1 MGQFLRVNGDYNIR
15 AGDGAKI
22 TLDTGPAASGG
33 SVRVTGN
40 LVVEG
45 DTFNIS
51 TTNLTIEDNIISLN
65 TGEVG
70 PGVTLIYSGIE
81 IERGN
86 TSAVTPQNNASF
98 LYDESTDAWILA
110 HGSAPGPFNFDASSL
125 RLKQILTN
133 STTDDGDLTLIG
145 TGTGLVKVFGTTTYE
160 AQILAREAAVPGSVD
175 DVLPNKKYVDD
186 AIQNNPTF
194 QIVAPQSQDTKVVIA
209 DKDITPNTQGTAGS
223 LAYFAYNGGGT
234 TFSTYGESAVSIIV
248 DDTLIGQFYSNR
260 LEVGDLEIGG
270 GPDRNEITS
279 RASITNE
286 NIYIRTQG
294 TGKLQTNYAIQ
305 IEKIGTSGETPP
317 LAFPYVPTTPA
328 YVSGSTLLYAG
339 NSGIGTTGL
348 YFVNDSLTTHHQTGE
363 LISKNKALVFSM
375 LF

>member
-22 TLDTGPAASGG
+22 TLDTGPVASGG

-70 PGVTLIYSGIE
+70 PGVSLIYSGIE

-98 LYDESTDAWILA
+98 LYDESTDSWILA

-133 STTDDGDLTLIG
+133 STTDSGDLTLIG
-145 TGTGLVKVFGTTTYE
+145 TGTGVAKVIGTINYE
-160 AQILAREAAVPGSVD
+160 DQVTHD
-175 DVLPNKKYVDD
+175 DDLPNKKYVDD

-209 DKDITPNTQGTAGS
+209 DKEITPNTSGQAGS
-223 LAYFAYNGGGT
+223 LAYFTAT
-234 TFSTYGESAVSIIV
+234 TTHSTYGESAVSIIV
-248 DDTLIGQFYSNR
+248 DNALVGQFYTNR
-260 LEVGDLEIGG
+260 FEIGDLEIGG

-279 RASITNE
+279 RAGITNE
-286 NIYIRTQG
+286 NVYVRTQG

-305 IEKIGTSGETPP
+305 IENIGV
-317 LAFPYVPTTPA
+317 VPS
-328 YVSGSTLLYAG
+328 YVSNSVLLYAAAP
-339 NSGIGTTGL
+339 SAGTTGL
-348 YFVNDSLTTHHQTGE
+348 YFVNDSAEVAKQNGE

>member
-22 TLDTGPAASGG
+22 TLDTGPVASGG

-45 DTFNIS
+45 DTFNVS

-70 PGVTLIYSGIE
+70 PGVTLVYSGIE
-81 IERGN
+81 IARGD
-86 TSAVTPQNNASF
+86 TSSITPQNNASL
-98 LYDESTDAWILA
+98 LYDESIDSWIIA
-110 HGSAPGPFNFDASSL
+110 HGSAPGPFNFDSSSIKL
-125 RLKQILTN
+125 RQILTN
-133 STTDDGDLTLIG
+133 STTDSGDLTLIG
-145 TGTGLVKVFGTTTYE
+145 TGTGVIKVIGTDNYE
-160 AQILAREAAVPGSVD
+160 DQVTHD
-175 DVLPNKKYVDD
+175 DDIPNRKYVND

-194 QIVAPQSQDTKVVIA
+194 QIVAPQTQDTKVVIA
-209 DKDITPNTQGTAGS
+209 DKEITPNVAGQAGS
-223 LAYFAYNGGGT
+223 LAYFTAT
-234 TFSTYGESAVSIIV
+234 TTHTTYGESAVSIIV
-248 DDTLIGQFYSNR
+248 DGALVGQFYSNR
-260 LEVGDLEIGG
+260 FEVGDIEIGG
-270 GPDRNEITS
+270 GLDRNEITS

-286 NIYIRTQG
+286 NIYVRTQG

-305 IEKIGTSGETPP
+305 LEKIGV
-317 LAFPYVPTTPA
+317 VPS
-328 YVSGSTLLYAG
+328 YVSDNVLLYAAQP
-339 NSGIGTTGL
+339 SVGTTGL
-348 YFVNDSLTTHHQTGE
+348 YFVNDLLDAASNPGSGE

>member
-22 TLDTGPAASGG
+22 TLDTGPVASGG

-51 TTNLTIEDNIISLN
+51 TTNLTIEDNVILLN

-70 PGVTLIYSGIE
+70 PGVSLIYSGIE

-86 TSAVTPQNNASF
+86 TTLVSPQNNASF
-98 LYDESTDAWILA
+98 LYDESTDSWLLA

-125 RLKQILTN
+125 RLKQIVTN
-133 STTDDGDLTLIG
+133 STTDSGDLTLIG
-145 TGTGLVKVFGTTTYE
+145 TGTGVVKVIGTIAYE
-160 AQILAREAAVPGSVD
+160 DQVTHD
-175 DVLPNKKYVDD
+175 DDLPNKKYVDD
-186 AIQNNPTF
+186 SIQNNPTF

-209 DKDITPNTQGTAGS
+209 DKEITPNLAATAGS
-223 LAYFAYNGGGT
+223 LAYFTATTSYN
-234 TFSTYGESAVSIIV
+234 TFGESAVSIIV
-248 DDTLIGQFYSNR
+248 DNALIGQFYSTR
-260 LEVGDLEIGG
+260 FEVGDLEIGG
-270 GPDRNEITS
+270 GPERNEITS
-279 RASITNE
+279 RAGITNE
-286 NIYIRTQG
+286 NIYVRTQG

-305 IEKIGTSGETPP
+305 IEKIGTVPG
-317 LAFPYVPTTPA
+317 YVPNS
-328 YVSGSTLLYAG
+328 VLLYTAAP
-339 NSGIGTTGL
+339 GIGTSGV
-348 YFVNDSLTTHHQTGE
+348 YFVNDSAEIAKQNGE

>member
-1 MGQFLRVNGDYNIR
+1 MGQFFRVNGDYNIR

-22 TLDTGPAASGG
+22 TLDTGPVASGG

-70 PGVTLIYSGIE
+70 PGVSLVYSGIE

-86 TSAVTPQNNASF
+86 TSSITPQNNASF

-110 HGSAPGPFNFDASSL
+110 HGSAPGPFNFDSSSL
-125 RLKQILTN
+125 RLKRILTN
-133 STTDDGDLTLIG
+133 STTDLGDLTLIG
-145 TGTGLVKVFGTTTYE
+145 TGSGLVKVSGTTTYE
-160 AQILAREAAVPGSVD
+160 AEILAREASAPGSVD

-194 QIVAPQSQDTKVVIA
+194 QIVAPQSQDTRVVIA
-209 DKDITPNTQGTAGS
+209 DKEITPNDPGQAGS
-223 LAYFAYNGGGT
+223 LAYFTATTNKT
-234 TFSTYGESAVSIIV
+234 TFGESAVSIIV
-248 DDTLIGQFYSNR
+248 DNALVGQFYTNR
-260 LEVGDLEIGG
+260 FEVGDLEIGG
-270 GPDRNEITS
+270 GFDRNEITS
-279 RASITNE
+279 RAGITSE
-286 NIYIRTQG
+286 NIIIRTQG
-294 TGKLQTNYAIQ
+294 TGKVVLNYALQ
-305 IEKIGTSGETPP
+305 LERIGTSGETPP
-317 LAFPYVPTTPA
+317 IGAPFTPATPA
-328 YVSGSTLLYAG
+328 YVSGSTLIYSSSAG
-339 NSGIGTTGL
+339 SGSTGL
-348 YFVNDSLTTHHQTGE
+348 YFVNDTLDTASNPGTGE
-363 LISKNKALVFSM
+363 LISKNKALLFSM

>member
-70 PGVTLIYSGIE
+70 PGVSLIYSGIE

-86 TSAVTPQNNASF
+86 TSSITPQNNASF

-133 STTDDGDLTLIG
+133 STTDSGDLTLIG
-145 TGTGLVKVFGTTTYE
+145 TGTGVAKVIGTINYE
-160 AQILAREAAVPGSVD
+160 DQVTHD
-175 DVLPNKKYVDD
+175 DDLPNKKYVDD
-186 AIQNNPTF
+186 SILNNPTF

-209 DKDITPNTQGTAGS
+209 DKEITPNTSGTAGS
-223 LAYFAYNGGGT
+223 LAYFTAT
-234 TFSTYGESAVSIIV
+234 TTHSTYGESAVSIIV
-248 DDTLIGQFYSNR
+248 DNLLIGQFYANR
-260 LEVGDLEIGG
+260 FEIGDLEIGG

-279 RASITNE
+279 RAGITNE
-286 NIYIRTQG
+286 NVYVRTQG

-305 IEKIGTSGETPP
+305 VENIGV
-317 LAFPYVPTTPA
+317 VPS
-328 YVSGSTLLYAG
+328 YVSNSVLLYAAAP
-339 NSGIGTTGL
+339 SIGTTGL
-348 YFVNDSLTTHHQTGE
+348 YFVNDSAEVAKQNGE

>member
-70 PGVTLIYSGIE
+70 PGVSLIYSGIE

-86 TSAVTPQNNASF
+86 TSSITPQNNASF

-110 HGSAPGPFNFDASSL
+110 HGSAPGPFNFDSSSL

-133 STTDDGDLTLIG
+133 STTDAGDLTLIG
-145 TGTGLVKVFGTTTYE
+145 TGTGVAKVIGTTNYE
-160 AQILAREAAVPGSVD
+160 AQVTHD
-175 DVLPNKKYVDD
+175 DDLPNKKYVDD
-186 AIQNNPTF
+186 SILNNPTF

-209 DKDITPNTQGTAGS
+209 DKEITPNTSGTAGS
-223 LAYFAYNGGGT
+223 LAYFTAT
-234 TFSTYGESAVSIIV
+234 TTHSTYGESAVSIIV
-248 DDTLIGQFYSNR
+248 DNALVGQFYANR
-260 LEVGDLEIGG
+260 FEIGDLEIGG

-279 RASITNE
+279 RAGITNE
-286 NIYIRTQG
+286 NVYVRTQG

-305 IEKIGTSGETPP
+305 VENIGVIPS
-317 LAFPYVPTTPA
+317 
-328 YVSGSTLLYAG
+328 YVSNSVLLYAAAP
-339 NSGIGTTGL
+339 SIGTTGL
-348 YFVNDSLTTHHQTGE
+348 YFVNDSAEAAKQNGE

>member
-22 TLDTGPAASGG
+22 TLDTGPAVSGG
-33 SVRVTGN
+33 SVLVTGN

-45 DTFNIS
+45 DTVNVS

-70 PGVTLIYSGIE
+70 PGVTLVYSGIE

-86 TSAVTPQNNASF
+86 TSSITPQNNASF
-98 LYDESTDAWILA
+98 LYDESTDSWILA

-133 STTDDGDLTLIG
+133 STTDSGDLTLIG
-145 TGTGLVKVFGTTTYE
+145 TGTGVVKVAGTINYEDQVTAFG
-160 AQILAREAAVPGSVD
+160 D
-175 DVLPNKKYVDD
+175 DAIPNKKYVDD

-209 DKDITPNTQGTAGS
+209 DKEITPNTSGTAGS
-223 LAYFAYNGGGT
+223 LAYFTAT
-234 TFSTYGESAVSIIV
+234 TTHSTYGESAVSIIV
-248 DDTLIGQFYSNR
+248 DNALVGQFYTNR
-260 LEVGDLEIGG
+260 FEIGDLEIGG

-286 NIYIRTQG
+286 NIYVRTQG
-294 TGKLQTNYAIQ
+294 TGKLQTNYAMQ
-305 IEKIGTSGETPP
+305 FEKIGT
-317 LAFPYVPTTPA
+317 VPS
-328 YVSGSTLLYAG
+328 YVSNNVLLYAAVPG
-339 NSGIGTTGL
+339 TGTTGI
-348 YFVNDSLTTHHQTGE
+348 YFVNDSAEVAKQNGE

>member
-22 TLDTGPAASGG
+22 TLDTGPVASGG

-70 PGVTLIYSGIE
+70 PGVSLIYSGIE

-86 TSAVTPQNNASF
+86 TSSITPQNNASL
-98 LYDESTDAWILA
+98 LYDESTDSWIIA
-110 HGSAPGPFNFDASSL
+110 HGSAPGPFNFDSSSL

-133 STTDDGDLTLIG
+133 STTDSGDLTLIG
-145 TGTGLVKVFGTTTYE
+145 TGTGVAKVIGTINYE
-160 AQILAREAAVPGSVD
+160 DQVTHD
-175 DVLPNKKYVDD
+175 DDLPNKKYVDD
-186 AIQNNPTF
+186 SILNNPTF

-209 DKDITPNTQGTAGS
+209 DKEITPNTSGTAGS
-223 LAYFAYNGGGT
+223 LAYFSST
-234 TFSTYGESAVSIIV
+234 TTHSTYGESAVSIIV
-248 DDTLIGQFYSNR
+248 DGALVGQFYANR
-260 LEVGDLEIGG
+260 FETGDLEIGG

-286 NIYIRTQG
+286 NIYVRTQG

-305 IEKIGTSGETPP
+305 VEKIGVIPS
-317 LAFPYVPTTPA
+317 
-328 YVSGSTLLYAG
+328 YVSESVLLYAATP
-339 NSGIGTTGL
+339 SIGTTGI
-348 YFVNDSLTTHHQTGE
+348 YFVNDSAEVAKQNGE

>member
-22 TLDTGPAASGG
+22 TLDTGPVASGG

-45 DTFNIS
+45 DTFNIN

-65 TGEVG
+65 VGEVG
-70 PGVTLIYSGIE
+70 PGVSLIYSGIE

-86 TSAVTPQNNASF
+86 TSSITPQNNASF
-98 LYDESTDAWILA
+98 LYDESTDSWILA

-133 STTDDGDLTLIG
+133 STTDSGDLTLIG
-145 TGTGLVKVFGTTTYE
+145 TGTGVVKVIGTTTYE
-160 AQILAREAAVPGSVD
+160 AQVTHD
-175 DVLPNKKYVDD
+175 DDLPNKKYVDD

-209 DKDITPNTQGTAGS
+209 DKEITPNTSGTAGS
-223 LAYFAYNGGGT
+223 LAYFTAT
-234 TFSTYGESAVSIIV
+234 TTHSTYGESAVSIIV
-248 DDTLIGQFYSNR
+248 DNLLIGQFYANR
-260 LEVGDLEIGG
+260 FEIGDLEIGG

-286 NIYIRTQG
+286 NIYVRTQG

-305 IEKIGTSGETPP
+305 VENIGVIPS
-317 LAFPYVPTTPA
+317 
-328 YVSGSTLLYAG
+328 YVSNSVLLYAAAP
-339 NSGIGTTGL
+339 SIGTTGL
-348 YFVNDSLTTHHQTGE
+348 YFVNDSAEAAKQNGE